1 MSLNFAYSHKTFLEA
16 EITHPQSIGLAKPFH
31 KTILKRKKKK
41 VSIILQAH
49 EKNHTIVI
57 IVKTLILFGQ
67 FKIKA
72 NVSIPTQ
79 VSC

>member
-16 EITHPQSIGLAKPFH
+16 EITHPKALALLSHFRKPYW
-31 KTILKRKKKK
+31 KEKKII
-41 VSIILQAH
+41 SIILQAQ

-57 IVKTLILFGQ
+57 IVKTLTLFGQ

-79 VSC
+79 ASC